1 MGLLDFA
8 RIYIFSEVDG
18 VVLMQG
24 KPVSAAKVVR
34 TADYKDRLYT
44 HTVITDEQGCFH
56 FDDIYRY
63 SLRLSETAIHQKIV
77 IHYQDKEYLAWE
89 LIKGHENRYGELTDP
104 EKPENPVIKL
114 NLTCELIDDQEKKER
129 LEFVLGDR
137 IIYGLCRWDQND

>member
-44 HTVITDEQGCFH
+44 HTVITDEQGRFH

-89 LIKGHENRYGELTDP
+89 LLKRNDSRYGELNAPETDD
-104 EKPENPVIKL
+104 KPIVKL
-114 NLTCELIDDQEKKER
+114 NLRCDLTEDQNKKQVV
-129 LEFVLGDR
+129 EFQLGNKT
-137 IIYGLCRWDQND
+137 IYGLSQWN